1 MCIGIQLIPRP
12 GNVEFTSLITFI
24 VSAVLGISFG
34 VGLGALVIFVNG
46 FLSPWGFAGLI
57 LPFQI
62 VGIALVGIGGGL
74 YRRSRSSSYDATSC
88 LETAILGAFLTL
100 IYDVI
105 TNFGFAVTA
114 LAGQPILLAFITA
127 LVTGALFSLLHIV
140 ANTVLFAAAFVPV
153 ANAMQRLLGGEQVWK
168 EFSHTQS

>member
-34 VGLGALVIFVNG
+34 VGLGVLVMFVNG
-46 FLSPWGFAGLI
+46 FLSPWGVAGLI

-62 VGIALVGIGGGL
+62 VGIAVVGIGGGL

-100 IYDVI
+100 LYDVI
-105 TNFGFAVTA
+105 TNFGFAVT
-114 LAGQPILLAFITA
+114 LTQTLGQPILLAFITA

-140 ANTVLFAAAFVPV
+140 SNTVLFAAAFVPV
-153 ANAMQRLLGGEQVWK
+153 TNAMQKLLGGE
-168 EFSHTQS
+168 